1 MAPELIVPWLWKNWV
16 SGAAFMASAL
26 LVVAPPVLQA
36 TNYTIVLL
44 YLLSPAYMLH
54 QVEEHAGDRFRT
66 FINAIAFGGRLA
78 MTPNDVLVINVGL
91 VWAVNAAAL
100 YVGIF
105 VEPGYALVAPYAMLV
120 NAIGHLI
127 MAGRFRRYNP
137 GVATAVVFF
146 LPLSLATLV
155 SVPVSNS
162 VTIAQHILGLAG
174 ALAIHILIAANA
186 VRRIRVL

>member
-1 MAPELIVPWLWKNWV
+1 MAASLLI
-16 SGAAFMASAL
+16 
-26 LVVAPPVLQA
+26 VAPPVLQTA
-36 TNYTIVLL
+36 NYPVVLL

-105 VEPGYALVAPYAMLV
+105 AEPGYALVAPYAMLV

-137 GVATAVVFF
+137 GVVTGVVIF
-146 LPLSLATLV
+146 LPLSLAMLV
-155 SVPVSNS
+155 SVSISNS
-162 VTIAQHILGLAG
+162 VTIAQHVLGLAG